1 MKCLDVILTDC
12 THTDTYQWTHWI
24 ISLIHFVGCDILD
37 YIWGTYIIRTF
48 TKGLRCHS
56 ILSPI
61 KSTIRGKER
70 LKCLCQWQMVDWNV
84 VHYRYIRFNC
94 VADHSDD
101 GDENEFPKRDS
112 TWMYQKGVYIQVF
125 ARLVGHCRLMAHNEI
140 ISGQTSSF
148 SIVYVLTGNERE
160 L

>member
-1 MKCLDVILTDC
+1 MPRR
-12 THTDTYQWTHWI
+12 HTDWLYTHR
-24 ISLIHFVGCDILD
+24 HVPVDTLD
-37 YIWGTYIIRTF
+37 YFTHSLRWMRHFRLHLRYIYYIRTF

-61 KSTIRGKER
+61 KSTMRGKER